1 MQNELKIKVEKR
13 PLYLRVAQLLTEEI
27 TNGVFSQEERLP
39 SEEKL
44 AKMLGVSRATIREA
58 LSALEKQGMLR
69 RVQGLGTIL
78 THEQKIPIGQGM
90 ERLDSYTE
98 YVSRYGFTPGTS
110 SVNFHWEKTRPAHTK
125 IFRQDIAMLGVLE
138 RTRTADGKP
147 LMVSVDYIPMH
158 ILGPEFQL
166 EYMGQSLFSY
176 LQKRGVIL
184 AYSEMRI
191 TAAIAKPD
199 MAEKLEVIEGAPLLV
214 IYETYYD
221 GQNAPVLV
229 SSNTYRVDRWE
240 FKIFRTR
247 SDEG

>member
-90 ERLDSYTE
+90 ERLILHG

-110 SVNFHWEKTRPAHTK
+110 SVNFHWRSAPCPL
-125 IFRQDIAMLGVLE
+125 RSLGRTLRAGRLE

-214 IYETYYD
+214 IDETYYD

-247 SDEG
+247 SEEG

>member
-90 ERLDSYTE
+90 ERLDS
-98 YVSRYGFTPGTS
+98 
-110 SVNFHWEKTRPAHTK
+110 
-125 IFRQDIAMLGVLE
+125 
-138 RTRTADGKP
+138 
-147 LMVSVDYIPMH
+147 
-158 ILGPEFQL
+158 
-166 EYMGQSLFSY
+166 
-176 LQKRGVIL
+176 
-184 AYSEMRI
+184 
-191 TAAIAKPD
+191 
-199 MAEKLEVIEGAPLLV
+199 
-214 IYETYYD
+214 
-221 GQNAPVLV
+221 
-229 SSNTYRVDRWE
+229 
-240 FKIFRTR
+240 TR
-247 SDEG
+247 SMSPDTASHPEQAALTFIGRKRALPTLRSLGRTLRCWASSKEPALLTASR